1 MAQTAFADKPI
12 HQGLF
17 NLAKSTGGLV
27 ALSTSTSTPTPT
39 PSAAPLAAPALA
51 PAPIARLVPVNAPT
65 PNLAPKAALP
75 APVGAT
81 QVQPKPIA
89 VARREPEVAA
99 PVSRGRYLKSLEHMA
114 KTEESKAIVEIVA
127 RVRPREVEHTVLLTA
142 RARARYLACVVDL
155 GANRTPISRGNIEEL
170 AALRKAHEEMSKGLD
185 ALTGAIREGLVDIV
199 GVGD

>member
-12 HQGLF
+12 HQALF
-17 NLAKSTGGLV
+17 NLAKPTGGLV
-27 ALSTSTSTPTPT
+27 ALSTSTPPPT
-39 PSAAPLAAPALA
+39 PSAAPLVAPA
-51 PAPIARLVPVNAPT
+51 PAPIARVVPVNAPT

-89 VARREPEVAA
+89 VARREPEAAA

-114 KTEESKAIVEIVA
+114 KTEESKAILEIVA
-127 RVRPREVEHTVLLTA
+127 RVRPREVEHAVLLTA